1 MDSAANHPAQ
11 YVPTFVPRPAGTAM
25 SQRFEMPNSVL
36 SHICEKVR
44 RRWAFAEQQDYHG
57 ASPSALVGARYPPFG
72 AGIGVLPVETLAVQ
86 MWTFWVPTNR
96 LGLGSPTASRIRWA
110 ACNRRDALTV
120 Q

>member
-1 MDSAANHPAQ
+1 MASRC
-11 YVPTFVPRPAGTAM
+11 VTGRSERT
-25 SQRFEMPNSVL
+25 L
-36 SHICEKVR
+36 
-44 RRWAFAEQQDYHG
+44 AE
-57 ASPSALVGARYPPFG
+57 PPFG
-72 AGIGVLPVETLAVQ
+72 AGIGVLPVKTLAVQ